1 MALWTLG
8 GFATFF
14 ALAVGGML
22 AYAASFEIDVAF
34 LVPFAAGNFIYI
46 AASGL
51 VPEVNKVHG
60 LKISLVLFGS
70 FIAGIALLA
79 VLRVVVAA

>member
-1 MALWTLG
+1 
-8 GFATFF
+8 
-14 ALAVGGML
+14 
-22 AYAASFEIDVAF
+22 
-34 LVPFAAGNFIYI
+34 
-46 AASGL
+46 

>member
-1 MALWTLG
+1 MG
-8 GFATFF
+8 GI
-14 ALAVGGML
+14 L

-46 AASGL
+46 AASDL

-60 LKISLVLFGS
+60 LKTGLVLFGS

-79 VLRVVVAA
+79 LLQVVVPA